1 MKLFLVL
8 LGVPLIEIAL
18 FVQIGGYIGVW
29 ATLACVV
36 LTAAAGALLLRAQAA
51 AVISGIRQA
60 AAEGRNPADQLL
72 HGLLLFAA
80 ALLLLTPGFFTDA
93 IGFALLVPSVRSWTI
108 REFGRHVSMQAV
120 QFASRAGHAADAGAE
135 TIEGRAED
143 VFSGNRADGRRTSD

>member
-1 MKLFLVL
+1 MKLFLLL

-29 ATLACVV
+29 ATLACVI

-60 AAEGRNPADQLL
+60 AAEGRNPADQLI

-93 IGFALLVPSVRSWTI
+93 VGFALLVPSVRAWII

-120 QFASRAGHAADAGAE
+120 HFASRTGQTANAGTE
-135 TIEGRAED
+135 TIDGHAED
-143 VFSGNRADGRRTSD
+143 VFSDGRTE